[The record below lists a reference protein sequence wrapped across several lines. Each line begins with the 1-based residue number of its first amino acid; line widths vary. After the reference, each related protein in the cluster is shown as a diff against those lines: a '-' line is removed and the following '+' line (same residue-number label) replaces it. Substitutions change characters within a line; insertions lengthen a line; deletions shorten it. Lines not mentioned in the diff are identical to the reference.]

1 MKPEVRI
8 VEDADTLAVEA
19 AIEFAR
25 LASDAV
31 DTRDLFTVALSGGST
46 PRRLY
51 SILAGEPWRSQ
62 LPWTKMHFFWSD
74 ERHVPPDHPDS
85 NYRMAHEALLSRV
98 PVPAENIHRIK
109 GEESDAAQAAADYQR
124 EIQNACHLTADQE
137 PRFDLVLLGLGS
149 DGHTASLF
157 PGTEALSE
165 GEHFVVANWVE
176 KLNAN
181 RLTLTLPVLNNA
193 MNVIFLVSG
202 RDKADILRAVLEGDH
217 AGEYPAQLVQ
227 PTAGRLLWL
236 VDSDAA
242 ASLSPIAQNQLKT
255 D

>member
-8 VEDADTLAVEA
+8 VEDADELALEA

-25 LASDAV
+25 LATASTDA
-31 DTRDLFTVALSGGST
+31 RNLFTVVLSGGST
-46 PRRLY
+46 PKRLY
-51 SILAGEPWRSQ
+51 SILADEPWRSQ
-62 LPWTKMHFFWSD
+62 LPWSKMHFFWSD

-85 NYRMAHEALLSRV
+85 NYRIAHEALLSQV

-109 GEESDAAQAAADYQR
+109 GEEGDAAQAAAEYEQ
-124 EIQNACHLTADQE
+124 EIRNTFRLTSDQS

-157 PGTEALSE
+157 PATTALSE
-165 GEHFVVANWVE
+165 REHFVVANWVE
-176 KLNAN
+176 KLNAW

-193 MNVIFLVSG
+193 RNVVFLVSG
-202 RDKADILRAVLEGDH
+202 RDKADILGAVLEGDH
-217 AGEYPAQLVQ
+217 AQKYPAQLVQ
-227 PTAGRLLWL
+227 PTDGSLLWL

-242 ASLSPIAQNQLKT
+242 ASLSAIAQN
-255 D
+255 